1 MKGME
6 KSMKNNLK
14 RLLSLALVLVMVL
27 SVVPAAAFAE
37 ETEGEPTEATIP
49 ELPTATGTVID
60 ADGYTCA
67 MSFSADEITDEQLE
81 YYRGWT
87 ADFEMTV
94 DKTVT
99 FGGENYLGGQY
110 DAWSSQWI
118 KVPGEFTATAG
129 QPVKIIDKIA
139 TLIQGGGTTVDFGY
153 IYETVKTFNC
163 GVYFTNETLE
173 GGLNVT
179 LALVMN
185 GPNGER
191 EVLAT
196 KTFSPEFEAPALPTA
211 SAAKVQN
218 DDLTFAM
225 KFTADAVTDEQL
237 AYYGS
242 WPADFVLTVDKTMT
256 LNANGEKDGYL
267 AGQYNAWS
275 QNWVNVPASDVTL
288 TAGQGLKI
296 MQYATSNVAGYTG
309 TTFSDVIN
317 TVKEFNCGLF
327 VAPAFLREN
336 GDVTATLKL
345 VITNPK
351 TNEDITIGEYSF
363 TSEVPELP
371 SATVKEISADGKTFA
386 MQFTA
391 GDLTE
396 AQMNYFGGWYA
407 DYVLTVNKAMTL
419 NANGSKDGKLSG
431 SYAGWNN
438 GNWVD
443 LPTTDL
449 ALTAGQS
456 VKIMQYN
463 AANMGAN
470 TKLTYKDVVESVE
483 TFKCALT
490 LTDDYLAANPGLEVN
505 LELRLYNPA
514 DESDYYVIGETYTF
528 KDVAVEVNGKEV
540 TGSVADIVNNTQTG
554 TVTLLKDASS
564 NATVM
569 VEDAVTMDL
578 AGNAFNTTGRL
589 TVFGNLI
596 DSSADNSGLLVI
608 DKNKLHLPKDN
619 AQLPVYTGEG
629 YKFFEIDNIRYAEL
643 ENDVKFAFQPL
654 FEEDAIEYLLKGS
667 NLTGVVMKVCVTYDS
682 TSDSSF
688 SGGDANFTYKDN
700 LIKSYLESYN
710 PETGAYG
717 NMFTLTLN
725 GTENVTNIK
734 FKVEIVS
741 AGVTMSAGQY

>member
-49 ELPTATGTVID
+49 DLPTATGTVID

-267 AGQYNAWS
+267 AGQYDSWS
-275 QNWVNVPASDVTL
+275 ADWVKVPASDVTL

-371 SATVKEISADGKTFA
+371 SATVKEISADDLTFA
-386 MQFTA
+386 MQFNAVAPTA
-391 GDLTE
+391 EQL
-396 AQMNYFGGWYA
+396 AYFGGWYA
-407 DYVLTVNKAMTL
+407 DYVLTVNKDITL
-419 NANGSKDGKLSG
+419 NANGQADGYLAG
-431 SYAGWNN
+431 SYAAWQDGA
-438 GNWVD
+438 WVK
-443 LPTTDL
+443 LPTSNL
-449 ALTAGQS
+449 NLTAGQP
-456 VKIMQYN
+456 VRIMQYN

-470 TKLTYKDVVESVE
+470 VNLTYKDVAETVKTFNCGLYLDPSV
-483 TFKCALT
+483 T
-490 LTDDYLAANPGLEVN
+490 GLEAT

-514 DESDYYVIGETYTF
+514 DVNEYYVIGETYTF
-528 KDVAVEVNGKEV
+528 KDVAVEVNGQEA
-540 TGSVADIVNNTQTG
+540 TGSVANIVNNTVSG
-554 TVTLLKDASS
+554 EVSLLKDATS
-564 NATVM
+564 NSPITVYDN
-569 VEDAVTMDL
+569 VDL
-578 AGNAFNTTGRL
+578 DLNGNSLNTTSYL
-589 TVFGNLI
+589 TVFEGGNVV
-596 DSSADNSGLLVI
+596 DNSDDNSGLLVI
-608 DKNKLHLPKDN
+608 AKDKLKLQEDN

-629 YKFFEIDNIRYAEL
+629 YKFFEINRFNTREM
-643 ENDVKFAFQPL
+643 EKGVKFVFQPL
-654 FEEDAIEYLLKGS
+654 FEEDALEYLLKGRT
-667 NLTGVVMKVCVTYDS
+667 LTGVEMKVVVSYYDEVNK
-682 TSDSSF
+682 TD
-688 SGGDANFTYKDN
+688 NTQTFTYRDELVN
-700 LIKSYLESYN
+700 AYLNSYN
-710 PETGAYG
+710 PATGAYG
-717 NMFTLTLN
+717 KMFTLTLRD
-725 GTENVTNIK
+725 TETLDNLK
-734 FKVEIVS
+734 FTAVVS
-741 AGVTMSAGQY
+741 CAGVVKSAE